1 MNDLIQCM
9 LSGQDLYVVLKNRF
23 GEKYVESYSLPTV
36 ILHEGRFWGK
46 FSNVH
51 STVGH
56 FDLENSRTLSYAYNN
71 FSEVVCTVAL
81 NSFTHRFYS
90 SNVYSSVDFICK
102 GRYEKIFDNYNRS
115 NVSLL
120 SEAVRSGLRL
130 KVIIKGDDGYRYIVP
145 IHTLEVFLDDDRFN
159 METDF
164 DGFPSVLKNYDWVNN
179 LSQDFNDSIGLFKP
193 PSYPGTR
200 YFHKQDFFLTSFLW
214 SGTCMYKRE
223 VKENKIIDE
232 LFEYETIEIFAEVL

>member
-1 MNDLIQCM
+1 MNLFTSDLDY
-9 LSGQDLYVVLKNRF
+9 SFRLYGIGDMNIGKNVKFYLK
-23 GEKYVESYSLPTV
+23 
-36 ILHEGRFWGK
+36 K
-46 FSNVH
+46 FYFRV
-51 STVGH
+51 ST
-56 FDLENSRTLSYAYNN
+56 
-71 FSEVVCTVAL
+71 
-81 NSFTHRFYS
+81 
-90 SNVYSSVDFICK
+90 
-102 GRYEKIFDNYNRS
+102 YEKIFDNYNRS

-130 KVIIKGDDGYRYIVP
+130 KVIIKGGDGYRYIVP

-159 METDF
+159 MGTDF
-164 DGFPSVLKNYDWVNN
+164 DGFPSVLKNYDWINN